1 MKNLKTYSIKEILE
15 GDSSSDEDEPM
26 NHFPWYKKGYLT
38 VYDDLIIT
46 SEKAG
51 LSGNYPKAKET
62 DAFVKLYG

>member
-51 LSGNYPKAKET
+51 
-62 DAFVKLYG
+62 